1 MQVKKYEEVSNTTQ
15 KRMLEKQEE
24 RIALLVAEAKKKE
37 ESKLKSNKPMEGKA
51 NGKQSS
57 KRK

>member
-1 MQVKKYEEVSNTTQ
+1 MEIKKDQEGVRSPQ

-24 RIALLVAEAKKKE
+24 RIALLVAEAQKKE
-37 ESKLKSNKPMEGKA
+37 TKITKKPMEGKA